1 MPFSKLYSISY
12 DAFKFESPDGTEW
25 LPKEI
30 EFYWKILV
38 ERKTAFAVSQ
48 AMIGLLKPHR
58 KKVHTITSDN
68 GKEFAGHEKVAS
80 KLKANF
86 YLPHPYLSW
95 ERGLNEN
102 TNGLI
107 RQYFSKKPGFHN
119 DYATVD
125 EYSDGKIEQST
136 QKEIWIP
143 DT

>member
-1 MPFSKLYSISY
+1 MPFSKFYSISY

-30 EFYWKILV
+30 EFYWKISV
-38 ERKTAFAVSQ
+38 ERKTALAVSQ
-48 AMIGLLKPHR
+48 AMIGLLKPHQ
-58 KKVHTITSDN
+58 KKVRTITSDY
-68 GKEFAGHEKVAS
+68 GKKFAGHEKVAS
-80 KLKANF
+80 KLKANSYF
-86 YLPHPYLSW
+86 PHLYSSW

-107 RQYFSKKPGFHN
+107 RQYFSKKPGLHN
-119 DYATVD
+119 DYAIVD
-125 EYSDGKIEQST
+125 QYSDGKIEQST